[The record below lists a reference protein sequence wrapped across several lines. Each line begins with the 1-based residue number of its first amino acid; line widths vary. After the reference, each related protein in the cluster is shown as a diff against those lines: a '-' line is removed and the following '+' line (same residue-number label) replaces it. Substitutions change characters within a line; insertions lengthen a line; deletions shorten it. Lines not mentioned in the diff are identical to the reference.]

1 MPTGTTRTR
10 CPVLPLSLLVS
21 LCLSLSLLV
30 SSLLPLSPASLTCF
44 QGVPLAEGE
53 YFASHQREMRRA
65 YYAAISY
72 VDSLVGELLQVL
84 DDEGVA
90 NDTIVSM

>member
-1 MPTGTTRTR
+1 M
-10 CPVLPLSLLVS
+10 
-21 LCLSLSLLV
+21 
-30 SSLLPLSPASLTCF
+30 SSSPASLTQRL

-53 YFASHQREMRRA
+53 YFASHQSEMRRA

-72 VDSLVGELLQVL
+72 VDSLIGELLQVL
-84 DDEGVA
+84 EDEGMA

>member
-1 MPTGTTRTR
+1 
-10 CPVLPLSLLVS
+10 
-21 LCLSLSLLV
+21 
-30 SSLLPLSPASLTCF
+30 
-44 QGVPLAEGE
+44 VPLAEGE